1 MTKDEAMEAGL
12 VRPEG
17 SQDDGHGGLYQK
29 CDGCQCVVFWRLKTY
44 CGREVGSLCDWCM
57 TERGWKRMRGS
68 RPLCTEGGE

>member
-17 SQDDGHGGLYQK
+17 SPSDGPGGLHMK
-29 CDGCQCVVFWRLKTY
+29 CSHCQCVVFWRLLTL
-44 CGREVGSLCDWCM
+44 CEGGSACDWCM
-57 TERGWKRMRGS
+57 TDRGWKRMRGS